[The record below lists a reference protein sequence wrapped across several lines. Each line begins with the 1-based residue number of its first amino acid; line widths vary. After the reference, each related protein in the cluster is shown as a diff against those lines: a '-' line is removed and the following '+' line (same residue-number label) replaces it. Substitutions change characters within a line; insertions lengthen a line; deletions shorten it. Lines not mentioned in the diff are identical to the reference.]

1 MAIETS
7 PESPAPLRV
16 INAKL
21 AEWVARLGTVWVEG
35 QVTQINARRG
45 MAQAFIE
52 LRDVDQN
59 ISARLVAAPEVVAGV
74 GSDLIEGDRIV
85 AHVKAEYWA
94 KRGQLVLRA
103 AEIRKV
109 GIGDLL
115 ARVERLKTQLHQE
128 GLFSP
133 GRKRTLP
140 FLPRTIGL
148 ICGRDSAAERDV
160 VQNVQRRW
168 PNVTFEIRQVAVQG
182 IEAASDVRGA
192 LTDLDAME
200 GVDVIVIARGGGSV
214 EDLLPFSD
222 ETLVRAV
229 ARTRTPV
236 VSAIGHEQD
245 TPLLDFVADVRA
257 STPTD
262 AARLIVPS
270 VDEQLDLVH
279 ALSERSRRRI
289 AALIDTQSH
298 LLARF
303 QQHPLLTSPTAVVD
317 EAERAIRDL
326 SRRSSTS
333 LLHQLQLA
341 STTTE
346 HQTTALR
353 AYSPRATLAR
363 GYSIVKTSDG
373 SIVSSYSQVTPNKM
387 VKILVLD
394 GEIDATVTA
403 TTGGTS

>member
-1 MAIETS
+1 MQTS

-45 MAQAFIE
+45 MAQAFLE
-52 LRDVDQN
+52 LRDIDQN
-59 ISARLVAAPEVVAGV
+59 VSARLVAAPEVVAAV
-74 GSDLIEGDRIV
+74 GSDVIEGDRIV
-85 AHVKAEYWA
+85 AYVKAQYWA
-94 KRGQLVLRA
+94 NRGQLVLRA

-148 ICGRDSAAERDV
+148 ICGRDSAAEHDV
-160 VQNVQRRW
+160 VSNVQRRW
-168 PNVTFEIRQVAVQG
+168 PNITFEIRQVAVQG
-182 IEAASDVRGA
+182 LDAASEVRAA
-192 LTDLDAME
+192 LSDLDERE

-222 ETLVRAV
+222 EALVRAV

-245 TPLLDFVADVRA
+245 APLLDFVADVRA

-270 VDEQLDLVH
+270 VDEQLDLMH
-279 ALSERSRRRI
+279 ALRERSRRRI

-317 EAERAIRDL
+317 EAERLIRDF

-341 STTTE
+341 STTTQ

-353 AYSPRATLAR
+353 AFSPRATLAR
-363 GYSIVKTSDG
+363 GYSIVKSSDG
-373 SIVSSYSQVTPNKM
+373 SIIRSCGQVAAGESVN
-387 VKILVLD
+387 ILVLD
-394 GEIDATVTA
+394 GEIDATVTS
-403 TTGGTS
+403 TTGGTA